1 MYRNGKIYKVP
12 ATKMEVVSNGL
23 LGLFE
28 KRRMINFLMY
38 LQSYDEKKPE
48 THKGRDL
55 TRMTMRQ
62 LYDEYGFEKGTAKFV
77 GHAMALQLNDDYMDR
92 PALSTVKAII
102 MYCYSVDRYGKSPYV
117 YPMYGLGGLPEG
129 FSRLCAIHGGTFM
142 LNRSVDEVLFDNEGK
157 AWGIRG
163 DDEIA
168 KAKIFIGDPS
178 YFQPYQKCREIGKVV
193 RSICF
198 LNHPIPNTNDVDSLQ
213 IIIPSTQLNRK
224 NDIYVVL
231 ISNSHQVTAPGKYV
245 AICST
250 VVETSTP
257 MRELAPAL
265 GLLGTIMTR
274 FDDVV
279 PLYEPLNDGRADNCY
294 ISKSFDATSHFETT
308 SLDVIDMYE
317 RITGEVRSGQDGRL
331 GAGRGR
337 VREDY
342 PACINGTRTHH
353 LSATPRRAGGCAPR
367 ARRRAPRAGPRRAAP
382 RRSSTRS
389 TPRLARR
396 VEPLIGCYCS
406 SRRPPRVLAQHGERI
421 RAALASDG
429 RRGRSGCVAA
439 FLSPRVVLGDDVVEF
454 AMWRESRPVDAV
466 DAPSSMPYQTVAV
479 RHECDAVLW
488 YRLRKH
494 ALGTVDAVVRVAPCC
509 TNFDR
514 QLSFAKVNVKRF
526 ASTPRSYSRRCSTSE
541 TGRSAAAAA
550 RRLRTA
556 AHQRIG
562 PSGH

>member
-1 MYRNGKIYKVP
+1 MADFKTDEVEAATNAVADVKLEDEEAKPEFPQFPWLPPGKKPLADGEYDCIVMGTGLKECVLSGLLATAGKKVLHVDRNSYYGADSASLNLSNLFAKFNNGKQPEQRIFDVLGQNRDYNVDLIPKCIMACGKLVKMLIHTKVTRYLEFRSLDASYVYRNGKIYKVP

-62 LYDEYGFEKGTAKFV
+62 LYDEYGLEKGTREFV

-142 LNRSVDEVLFDNEGK
+142 LNRSVDEVLFDESGK

-317 RITGEVRSGQDGRL
+317 RITGEKLDLDKMADSAPDEDG
-331 GAGRGR
+331 
-337 VREDY
+337 Y
-342 PACINGTRTHH
+342 
-353 LSATPRRAGGCAPR
+353 
-367 ARRRAPRAGPRRAAP
+367 
-382 RRSSTRS
+382 
-389 TPRLARR
+389 
-396 VEPLIGCYCS
+396 
-406 SRRPPRVLAQHGERI
+406 
-421 RAALASDG
+421 
-429 RRGRSGCVAA
+429 
-439 FLSPRVVLGDDVVEF
+439 
-454 AMWRESRPVDAV
+454 
-466 DAPSSMPYQTVAV
+466 
-479 RHECDAVLW
+479 
-488 YRLRKH
+488 
-494 ALGTVDAVVRVAPCC
+494 
-509 TNFDR
+509 
-514 QLSFAKVNVKRF
+514 
-526 ASTPRSYSRRCSTSE
+526 
-541 TGRSAAAAA
+541 
-550 RRLRTA
+550 
-556 AHQRIG
+556 
-562 PSGH
+562 